1 MSDRLVVRS
10 KNFDGSCEWPR
21 SKYVPGY
28 WSFMDP
34 EDAYPLS
41 HSHIRSLLSPSGIS
55 LSERN
60 WRLKFLWD
68 QESLELLDLL
78 VLPLGA

>member
-1 MSDRLVVRS
+1 
-10 KNFDGSCEWPR
+10 
-21 SKYVPGY
+21 
-28 WSFMDP
+28 MDP
-34 EDAYPLS
+34 EDAHPLS

-55 LSERN
+55 FSERN

-78 VLPLGA
+78 VLTPENIWPNHVRYIGS